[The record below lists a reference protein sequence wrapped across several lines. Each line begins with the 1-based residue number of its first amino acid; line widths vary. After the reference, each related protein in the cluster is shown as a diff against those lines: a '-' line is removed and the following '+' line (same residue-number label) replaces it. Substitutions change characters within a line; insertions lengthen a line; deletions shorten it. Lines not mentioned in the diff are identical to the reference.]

1 MSKIGAEIVVT
12 SKTDAAVKGLKD
24 VGGATTGVRKA
35 VEDASKGAGGL
46 TGQLGKMQGALEGVN
61 KKLAMIGS
69 IASLGGMV
77 GTLGALASGIESV
90 AQRSR
95 ELAAVQQ
102 GLKINIDG
110 ARQATGNLVSDYQL
124 MTAANKA
131 TTLGVV
137 KNQEEFAKLAGIAAK
152 LGSTMGQTTGKS
164 VDDLT
169 TALGRQSVMILDN
182 LGISMKLEEA
192 YETYARSLN
201 RTAESLTDAEKKE
214 AFLTVAM
221 QKAEE
226 AANKSGVTFD
236 THGAKLARISTAWE
250 NLKDRITEA
259 TATGLVGVIEPMSVV
274 NSLIKASSSAI
285 EAAAADSHKLADEL
299 IKLTDRANG
308 ASAAV
313 RALADATLSGP
324 DINTFQ
330 RAAVEEK
337 TLSLARER
345 YIEIKKE
352 ERARQ
357 ELVTKA
363 ERERNIQADLLELS
377 RKKAGA
383 GKAAEDLSA
392 SSMHRARD
400 FDGSL
405 ASVDIALDLERRMD
419 ADRQAALERQI
430 ADEQVRL
437 ELMQMEA
444 QAMDE
449 KSDSLA
455 AANDRIYQSELR
467 IFELQKQATTDQV
480 ALFDLEVAR
489 KKKSLQQQIDAQ
501 KLAQA
506 EEKKVLD
513 ARRKITESVTS
524 GIGDAL
530 GQLALAAAASADGEA
545 NAGKKALAAFLL
557 QTRNQMIVT
566 AAREAV
572 LAIASAARY
581 DYGGAALHGAA
592 AAAATGVAILAG
604 GAGAAVNA
612 SIPKEAGAGGGGSG
626 GSLPA
631 SRPGGGGSGGSGG
644 SQRGPEYE
652 TPVSFDVPRGVP
664 RAANGAP
671 PPAVVVNGPVIG
683 EGGRRELG
691 RYFRDV
697 SDQADPRRG
706 WR

>member
-35 VEDASKGAGGL
+35 VEDAGKGSAGL
-46 TGQLGKMQGALEGVN
+46 TSQLGKMQGALEGVN
-61 KKLAMIGS
+61 KKLQTIGS
-69 IASLGGMV
+69 IAQLGGMV
-77 GTLGALASGIESV
+77 STIGALASGIDGV
-90 AQRSR
+90 VQRSR

-110 ARQATGNLVSDYQL
+110 ARQATGNLVSDYNL

-137 KNQEEFAKLAGIAAK
+137 KSKEEFAKLAGIAAK
-152 LGSTMGQTTGKS
+152 LGGTMGLETGKA

-182 LGISMKLEEA
+182 LGISMKLEDAYEA
-192 YETYARSLN
+192 YAPRINKVASELD
-201 RTAESLTDAEKKE
+201 DAEKKQ
-214 AFLTVAM
+214 AFLTIAM
-221 QKAEE
+221 EKAEE

-259 TATGLVGVIEPMSVV
+259 TASGLVAVIEPMSVV
-274 NSLIKASSSAI
+274 NSIMEQGGKAM
-285 EAAAADSHKLADEL
+285 EAAAADSHTLADAL

-308 ASAAV
+308 ASDSV

-324 DINTFQ
+324 DIGTFQ

-337 TLSLARER
+337 TVGLARAR
-345 YIEIKKE
+345 YVELRKE
-352 ERARQ
+352 EEQRRRNMAI
-357 ELVTKA
+357 A
-363 ERERNIQADLLELS
+363 ERDRNIQADLLEIS
-377 RKKAGA
+377 KKKAGV
-383 GKAAEDLSA
+383 GKVEDLSA

-405 ASVDIALDLERRMD
+405 ASADVALDLERRVE
-419 ADRQAALERQI
+419 ADRKTALEQQI
-430 ADEQVRL
+430 ADDQLRI
-437 ELMQMEA
+437 ELMQMEVA
-444 QAMDE
+444 AMDD
-449 KSDSLA
+449 KSDA
-455 AANDRIYQSELR
+455 YVAANDRVYESEIRL
-467 IFELQKQATTDQV
+467 IELQKKATTDKV
-480 ALFDLEVAR
+480 ALFDLEAAR
-489 KKKSLQQQIDAQ
+489 RKRALQKQIDDGKRA
-501 KLAQA
+501 AA
-506 EEKKVLD
+506 EEKKTLEM
-513 ARRKITESVTS
+513 RRKITDSVVG

-545 NAGKKALAAFLL
+545 NAGRKALAAFLL

-572 LAIASAARY
+572 LAIAAAARY

-612 SIPKEAGAGGGGSG
+612 SIPKDAGTS
-626 GSLPA
+626 
-631 SRPGGGGSGGSGG
+631 GGSGGSGG
-644 SQRGPEYE
+644 GGPVGRPGGSGGSSSGPDFGGA
-652 TPVSFDVPRGVP
+652 PVSYEPRGVP
-664 RAANGAP
+664 RRGGGAAA
-671 PPAVVVNGPVIG
+671 ATVVVNGPVIG

-691 RYFRDV
+691 KYVRDV
-697 SDQADPRRG
+697 TEQADPSRG